1 VRGSVR
7 RRGSTYTWYLDVPDS
22 VTGKRR
28 QRSKGGYRT
37 KKACQAALNDALA
50 ALRAGAFVETSKR
63 TLASYLV
70 DEWLP
75 AMQPPRVRPSTWLSY
90 QRSLERHVIPALG
103 ETKLQRLTPAVLTAL
118 YRSLL
123 TTGRLNGH
131 GGLSAKS
138 VKNIHGALHVALGD
152 AVRWGYVARNAADAT
167 DPPKVATPE
176 MQVWSPA
183 QLRTFLAHARDD
195 RLYAAWMLFATTG
208 MRRGEVAGLR
218 WVDVDLAAGR
228 VSPRKP
234 RVQVNYQVHISEPK
248 TAKGKRSL
256 ALDPATVAALKEHRV
271 RQASERLAVGP
282 GWQDSGLVFTW
293 GDGRPLHPE
302 RFSRWFDRLA
312 RDAGLPK
319 IRLHDVRHSYAT
331 AALAAG
337 IPAKIVSERLGH
349 ANIAITMD
357 TYSHVLPGLD
367 EFAASTVAR
376 LILDDQASDQ
386 GAVDKALTTR
396 PRAPKTGKEG
406 SAIPLLRRGA
416 EWGDRRDSNPRP
428 SGPQPDAL
436 TN

>member
-1 VRGSVR
+1 MRGSVR
-7 RRGSTYTWYLDVPDS
+7 KRGSTYTWYLFTPDP
-22 VTGKRR
+22 VTGQRR
-28 QRSKGGYRT
+28 QHSKGGYRT
-37 KKACQAALNDALA
+37 KKECQAALNDALA
-50 ALRAGAFVETSKR
+50 ALRVGTFVESSKR
-63 TLASYLV
+63 TVASYLL

-90 QRSLERHVIPALG
+90 QRNLERHVIPALG
-103 ETKLQRLTPAVLTAL
+103 TIELQRLTPAHLTGF

-123 TTGRLNGH
+123 TSGRLDGG

-138 VKNIHGALHVALGD
+138 VKNIHGALHPALKD
-152 AVRWGYVARNAADAT
+152 AVRWGYVARNVADAA
-167 DPPKVATPE
+167 DPPKVVTPE

-183 QLRTFLAHARDD
+183 QLRTFLTHVRDD

-228 VSPRKP
+228 VTPRKP
-234 RVQVNYQVHISEPK
+234 RVEVNYKVHVSEPK

-256 ALDPATVAALKEHRV
+256 ALDPATAAALREHRA
-271 RQASERLAVGP
+271 RQAEERLIVGP

-302 RFSRWFDRLA
+302 RFSRWFERLA
-312 RDAGLPK
+312 REAGLPK

-337 IPAKIVSERLGH
+337 VPAKVVSERLGH

-357 TYSHVLPGLD
+357 TYSHVLPGMD
-367 EFAASTVAR
+367 ERAASIVAR
-376 LILDDQASDQ
+376 LILDDE
-386 GAVDKALTTR
+386 R
-396 PRAPKTGKEG
+396 PRA
-406 SAIPLLRRGA
+406 
-416 EWGDRRDSNPRP
+416 RP
-428 SGPQPDAL
+428 SR
-436 TN
+436 

>member
-1 VRGSVR
+1 MRGSVR
-7 RRGSTYTWYLDVPDS
+7 KRGSTYTWYLFTPDP
-22 VTGKRR
+22 VTGRRR
-28 QRSKGGYRT
+28 QHSKGGYRT
-37 KKACQAALNDALA
+37 KKECQAALNDALA
-50 ALRAGAFVETSKR
+50 ALRFGTFVESSKR
-63 TLASYLV
+63 TVASYLL

-90 QRSLERHVIPALG
+90 QRNLERHVIPALG
-103 ETKLQRLTPAVLTAL
+103 EIELQRLTPAHLTGF

-123 TTGRLNGH
+123 TGGRLDGR

-138 VKNIHGALHVALGD
+138 VKNIHGALHPALKD
-152 AVRWGYVARNAADAT
+152 AVRWGYVARNVADAA
-167 DPPKVATPE
+167 DPPKVITPE

-183 QLRTFLAHARDD
+183 QLRTFLNHVRDD

-228 VSPRKP
+228 VTPRKP
-234 RVQVNYQVHISEPK
+234 RVEVNYKVHVSEPK

-256 ALDPATVAALKEHRV
+256 ALDPTTAAALREHRAH
-271 RQASERLAVGP
+271 QAEERLIVGP

-302 RFSRWFDRLA
+302 RFSRWSERLA
-312 RDAGLPK
+312 REASLPK

-337 IPAKIVSERLGH
+337 VPAKVVSERLGH

-357 TYSHVLPGLD
+357 TYSHVLPGMD
-367 EFAASTVAR
+367 ERAANVVAR
-376 LILDDQASDQ
+376 LILDDEPPGEA
-386 GAVDKALTTR
+386 AR
-396 PRAPKTGKEG
+396 
-406 SAIPLLRRGA
+406 
-416 EWGDRRDSNPRP
+416 
-428 SGPQPDAL
+428 
-436 TN
+436 